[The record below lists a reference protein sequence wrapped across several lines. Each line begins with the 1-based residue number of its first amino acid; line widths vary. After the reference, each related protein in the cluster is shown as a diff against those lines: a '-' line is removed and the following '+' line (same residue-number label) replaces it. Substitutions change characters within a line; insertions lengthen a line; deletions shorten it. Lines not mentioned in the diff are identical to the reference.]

1 VKESGGESREAW
13 RGNGDGVDPR
23 EAGGG
28 GRGRREVDVTVDS
41 GDPWR

>member
-1 VKESGGESREAW
+1 MKESGGESKEAW
-13 RGNGDGVDPR
+13 RVNCDGIDPR

-28 GRGRREVDVTVDS
+28 GRGRREVDVDS